1 MINGDT
7 GFGLHIDH
15 NNQTS
20 LMLMHRDIF
29 INLFI
34 FILNTSIARN
44 FQIKYGKDG
53 KLYLIS

>member
-1 MINGDT
+1 MINEYT
-7 GFGLHIDH
+7 CFELHIDL

-20 LMLMHRDIF
+20 LMLMRWDIF

-44 FQIKYGKDG
+44 FQIKYGKYM